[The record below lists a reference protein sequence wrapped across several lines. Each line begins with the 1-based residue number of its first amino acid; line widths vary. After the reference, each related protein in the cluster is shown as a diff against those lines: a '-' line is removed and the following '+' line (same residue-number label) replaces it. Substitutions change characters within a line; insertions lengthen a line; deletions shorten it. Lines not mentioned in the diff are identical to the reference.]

1 MTNIPPPAEELRILD
16 LELYRLDARRSQLLH
31 RRAWLI
37 GALRTTAAPA
47 PPPPVRVTPESTPPN
62 VQNALL
68 TLGGILLTVAAIA
81 FTLVS
86 WGHLGIGGRSAVLA
100 AVTLTALGV
109 PALLLRRKLR
119 STAETVAALGLALT
133 VLDAYALHAV
143 ALPQAGALG
152 YAAVASAVLAALWT
166 AYGMAFRVLR
176 LPLPLAVASAQ
187 LPLFLWALAG
197 DAGVHATGTALLVT
211 AAFDAALALRIPDS
225 GVRVVATTGACAAG
239 LWGTLGAGYLSWSAT
254 DVPDAARAGAL
265 LLLAASI
272 ALVASWLIPQP
283 PQATAAAF
291 AGCLSLVAATGGVL
305 REALPEAWA
314 VPAYLACGV
323 ALLVAVRM
331 PLPRPALRGIA
342 GSALLIHALAA
353 LWTLPAFVTALLG
366 PVSWAGKAWSGAP
379 PDTTTALTV
388 PGLPAQYPAIAALV
402 LTTIAGALLTT
413 THILPTPSDSPKN
426 LPPCQTP
433 TTPPTPPD
441 AAGMA
446 TRGGPHGAEPAAT
459 RGGPRSAEPAA
470 GPGGTGSGAAHG
482 AGSGAVHGAGTGAGH
497 GAAPAADRDVA
508 PAAGPGATPATD
520 RDVAPAPGPGAKP
533 AAASAAQPGSGA
545 TAKPAAGPATQPGPG
560 PTAGPGATPGTHPT
574 AEPGAAPVAGPGPAP
589 GAGPGTTQGTR
600 PTAGSGATQGR
611 HPTSGPSTT
620 LPAAPT
626 SEQHAGSP
634 FASAVSRFGDA
645 RLSGPGGA
653 RSGALG
659 LVWAALL
666 ILPSALQLPYAAGV
680 SAYIALTAGLLALAS
695 RVGSKAVALTSLGL
709 AVASS
714 GSAAFLA
721 LATTEATL
729 GALGVLTAVFLVA
742 TALAARR
749 REPVPG
755 VASAAVV
762 AAITYATAFACA
774 TGAAWNLRPDHIGLL
789 TLVVPALGALAAARL
804 GRHPLTLPVE
814 ITAVAAGGLAVVL
827 TAGHATT
834 LALALA
840 LGGVI
845 AAGTALRADRR
856 PVGYAAGVLF
866 LLATWVRLAAWSV
879 DTPEAYT
886 LPVTVPALAIGAL
899 RRRRAPET
907 SSWTAYGP
915 GLAATLLPSLIAA
928 WSDAHWQRPL
938 LLGTAALLITLAGA
952 RHRLQA
958 PLVLGGTVLALDA
971 LHELAPFIVQVVDA
985 LPRWLPPALA
995 GLLLLAVGATYE
1007 QRLRD
1012 ARRVRDVLGRM
1023 H

>member
-37 GALRTTAAPA
+37 GALQTAAAPA
-47 PPPPVRVTPESTPPN
+47 PPRPVRAPESTPPN

-143 ALPQAGALG
+143 ALPQTDALG
-152 YAAVASAVLAALWT
+152 YTAVASAVLAALWT
-166 AYGMAFRVLR
+166 AYGMSFRALR

-187 LPLFLWALAG
+187 LPLFLWALAA
-197 DAGVHATGTALLVT
+197 DAGVHATGAALLVT
-211 AAFDAALALRIPDS
+211 AAFDAALALRVPDL

-239 LWGTLGAGYLSWSAT
+239 LWGAVGAGYLSWSAT

-283 PQATAAAF
+283 SQATAAAF
-291 AGCLSLVAATGGVL
+291 AGALSVVAATGGVL
-305 REALPEAWA
+305 REALPGAWA
-314 VPAYLACGV
+314 VPAYLACGI
-323 ALLVAVRM
+323 ALLAAVRM

-353 LWTLPAFVTALLG
+353 LWTLPAFITALLG

-413 THILPTPSDSPKN
+413 THILPTPSDS
-426 LPPCQTP
+426 
-433 TTPPTPPD
+433 TTP
-441 AAGMA
+441 G
-446 TRGGPHGAEPAAT
+446 TR
-459 RGGPRSAEPAA
+459 
-470 GPGGTGSGAAHG
+470 
-482 AGSGAVHGAGTGAGH
+482 
-497 GAAPAADRDVA
+497 
-508 PAAGPGATPATD
+508 
-520 RDVAPAPGPGAKP
+520 
-533 AAASAAQPGSGA
+533 
-545 TAKPAAGPATQPGPG
+545 
-560 PTAGPGATPGTHPT
+560 PTAGPGAMPGTHPT
-574 AEPGAAPVAGPGPAP
+574 
-589 GAGPGTTQGTR
+589 
-600 PTAGSGATQGR
+600 SG
-611 HPTSGPSTT
+611 STT
-620 LPAAPT
+620 TPPAAPT
-626 SEQHAGSP
+626 SEQQAGSP
-634 FASAVSRFGDA
+634 FASAVSRSGVA
-645 RLSGPGGA
+645 RLSEPGIA

-714 GSAAFLA
+714 GSVAFLA
-721 LATTEATL
+721 LATAEATL

-774 TGAAWNLRPDHIGLL
+774 TGAAWNLRPDHVGLL
-789 TLVVPALGALAAARL
+789 TLVVPALGALAAAGL

-1007 QRLRD
+1007 KRLRD

>member
-37 GALRTTAAPA
+37 GALQTAAAPA
-47 PPPPVRVTPESTPPN
+47 PAPAPPRPFRAPESTPPN

-143 ALPQAGALG
+143 ALPQADALG
-152 YAAVASAVLAALWT
+152 YTAVASAVLAALWT
-166 AYGMAFRVLR
+166 AYGMSFRALR

-187 LPLFLWALAG
+187 LPLFLWARAA
-197 DAGVHATGTALLVT
+197 DAGVHATGAALLVT
-211 AAFDAALALRIPDS
+211 AAFDAALALRVPDS
-225 GVRVVATTGACAAG
+225 GVRAVATTGACAAG
-239 LWGTLGAGYLSWSAT
+239 LWGAVGAGYLSWSAT

-283 PQATAAAF
+283 SQATAAAF
-291 AGCLSLVAATGGVL
+291 GGALSVVAATGGVL
-305 REALPEAWA
+305 REALPGAWA
-314 VPAYLACGV
+314 VPAYLACGA
-323 ALLVAVRM
+323 ALLATVRM
-331 PLPRPALRGIA
+331 PLPLPLTLPRPALRGIA

-353 LWTLPAFVTALLG
+353 LWTLPAFITALLG

-413 THILPTPSDSPKN
+413 THILPTPSDN
-426 LPPCQTP
+426 
-433 TTPPTPPD
+433 
-441 AAGMA
+441 
-446 TRGGPHGAEPAAT
+446 TR
-459 RGGPRSAEPAA
+459 
-470 GPGGTGSGAAHG
+470 PGKH
-482 AGSGAVHGAGTGAGH
+482 
-497 GAAPAADRDVA
+497 
-508 PAAGPGATPATD
+508 
-520 RDVAPAPGPGAKP
+520 
-533 AAASAAQPGSGA
+533 
-545 TAKPAAGPATQPGPG
+545 
-560 PTAGPGATPGTHPT
+560 PTAGPGTTQGGHPT
-574 AEPGAAPVAGPGPAP
+574 SGPS
-589 GAGPGTTQGTR
+589 TTQGTR
-600 PTAGSGATQGR
+600 PTAGPSAMPGT
-611 HPTSGPSTT
+611 HPTSGPTT
-620 LPAAPT
+620 TPPAAPT
-626 SEQHAGSP
+626 SEQQAGSP
-634 FASAVSRFGDA
+634 FASAVSRSGGA
-645 RLSGPGGA
+645 RLSDPGVA

-714 GSAAFLA
+714 GSVAFLA

-774 TGAAWNLRPDHIGLL
+774 TGAAWNLRPDHVGLL

-814 ITAVAAGGLAVVL
+814 ITAAGAGGLAVVL

-856 PVGYAAGVLF
+856 PVGYAAGALF

-886 LPVTVPALAIGAL
+886 LPVTVPALVIGAL

>member
-143 ALPQAGALG
+143 ALPQADALG
-152 YAAVASAVLAALWT
+152 YTAVASAVLAALWT
-166 AYGMAFRVLR
+166 AYGMAFRALR

-187 LPLFLWALAG
+187 LPLFLWALAA
-197 DAGVHATGTALLVT
+197 DAGVHATGAALLVT
-211 AAFDAALALRIPDS
+211 AAFDAALALRLRDS
-225 GVRVVATTGACAAG
+225 GVRIVATVGACAAG
-239 LWGTLGAGYLSWSAT
+239 LWGTLGAGHLSWSAT

-283 PQATAAAF
+283 QQSTCAAF

-323 ALLVAVRM
+323 ALLAAVRM

-379 PDTTTALTV
+379 QDTTTALTV
-388 PGLPAQYPAIAALV
+388 PGLPAHHPAVAALV

-413 THILPTPSDSPKN
+413 ARALPRTSASPEPQPHTHAPTTRPGFPPTPTEHPEQQPTSQ
-426 LPPCQTP
+426 PPS
-433 TTPPTPPD
+433 TPPTPH
-441 AAGMA
+441 AA
-446 TRGGPHGAEPAAT
+446 AE
-459 RGGPRSAEPAA
+459 
-470 GPGGTGSGAAHG
+470 
-482 AGSGAVHGAGTGAGH
+482 
-497 GAAPAADRDVA
+497 AAPA
-508 PAAGPGATPATD
+508 
-520 RDVAPAPGPGAKP
+520 
-533 AAASAAQPGSGA
+533 SS
-545 TAKPAAGPATQPGPG
+545 
-560 PTAGPGATPGTHPT
+560 
-574 AEPGAAPVAGPGPAP
+574 
-589 GAGPGTTQGTR
+589 PGTT
-600 PTAGSGATQGR
+600 P
-611 HPTSGPSTT
+611 PP
-620 LPAAPT
+620 APT

-634 FASAVSRFGDA
+634 FAPAASWSGAP
-645 RLSGPGGA
+645 RLSDPGIA
-653 RSGALG
+653 RSGALA

-680 SAYIALTAGLLALAS
+680 SAYIALAVGLLALAS

-709 AVASS
+709 AVTSS
-714 GSAAFLA
+714 GSVAFLA
-721 LATTEATL
+721 LATTGATL
-729 GALGVLTAVFLVA
+729 GTLGALTAVFLAA

-749 REPVPG
+749 REQVPG

-762 AAITYATAFACA
+762 SAITYATAFACA
-774 TGAAWNLRPDHIGLL
+774 TGAAWNLRPDRVGLL
-789 TLVVPALGALAAARL
+789 VLVVPAFGALAAARL
-804 GRHPLTLPVE
+804 GRQPLALPVE

-845 AAGTALRADRR
+845 AAGTALRGDRG

-866 LLATWVRLAAWSV
+866 LLATWVRLAAWGV
-879 DTPEAYT
+879 DTPEADT

-928 WSDAHWQRPL
+928 WSDAHWLRPL
-938 LLGTAALLITLAGA
+938 LLGTAALLITLTGA